1 MAEQKEYTLTYSES
15 VDGWPSFYSFIP
27 DYILGMNQYLY
38 TFKEGKL
45 YRHNSNERR
54 NNYYGVDNDSTITSV
69 FNQEPTTNKVFKTI
83 ELESDAP
90 WDCDVVSDLGAGFM
104 PASYFVLKEG
114 GYFAFI
120 RRLANSKNLSLR
132 SAQGIGTIKGSAGVG
147 PNSITIDFGFL
158 LGSMI
163 NIGDASDP
171 TSVGDVA
178 YYNNSG
184 TPVEIGEI
192 TGISADNKSITIDNP
207 VIVGALSASYILY
220 LKNSVA
226 ESYGT
231 LGYYLEFKLTNS
243 STEAVELFTVD
254 SDVFKSNP

>member
-1 MAEQKEYTLTYSES
+1 MAQEEYTLTYSES
-15 VDGWPSFYSFIP
+15 VNGWPSFYSFIP
-27 DYILGMNQYLY
+27 DFILGMNQYLY
-38 TFKEGKL
+38 TFKNGNLFK
-45 YRHNSNERR
+45 HNSNNTR
-54 NNYYGVDNDSTITSV
+54 NNYYDVQYNSKITSV
-69 FNQEPTTNKVFKTI
+69 FNQEPTTTKVFKTI
-83 ELESDAP
+83 ELESDDS
-90 WDCDVVSDLGAGFM
+90 WDCSLVSDLGSGFM
-104 PASYFVLKEG
+104 PSTYFIKKEG
-114 GYFAFI
+114 TYFSYI

-132 SAQGIGTIKGSAGVG
+132 SAQGIGTIKGSTGVG
-147 PNSITIDFGFL
+147 PNPITIEFGFL

-207 VIVGALSASYILY
+207 VIVGALPASYILY

-226 ESYGT
+226 ESYGA
-231 LGYYLEFKLTNS
+231 LGYFLEFTLTNS
-243 STEAVELFTVD
+243 NTEPVELFTVD